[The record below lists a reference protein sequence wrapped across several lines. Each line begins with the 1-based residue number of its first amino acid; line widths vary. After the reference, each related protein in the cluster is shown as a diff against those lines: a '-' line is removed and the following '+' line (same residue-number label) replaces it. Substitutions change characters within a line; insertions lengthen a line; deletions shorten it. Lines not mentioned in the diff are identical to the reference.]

1 MDKSIVSYGCK
12 EVKASTKRKG
22 VFAMKLLNMYKTLE
36 TKTMHPCKY
45 PVENT
50 APAHRQVWEG
60 SPWRAF
66 LSLRR
71 N

>member
-1 MDKSIVSYGCK
+1 
-12 EVKASTKRKG
+12 
-22 VFAMKLLNMYKTLE
+22 MKLLNMYKTLE

-45 PVENT
+45 PVGNLVS
-50 APAHRQVWEG
+50 ARRQVWEG